1 MEQDCAASTF
11 YNPAKCGC
19 DVRAG
24 AAGSLMAPR
33 KLFPIGTCILVALI
47 NVLNKIKKTIRNYVL
62 LNIWETSRKT
72 H

>member
-33 KLFPIGTCILVALI
+33 KLFPIGTCLL
-47 NVLNKIKKTIRNYVL
+47 VLNKIKKQFEIMYC
-62 LNIWETSRKT
+62 
-72 H
+72 